1 MDNLLNGLN
10 EPQRKAVETTEGPV
24 MVIAG
29 AGSGK
34 TNVLTRRVA
43 YLIDQLGVPKMNIL
57 AITFT
62 NKAAEEMRFRI
73 GNLLGIPTR
82 GMWISTFHS
91 MCARMLRE
99 HIEYLDYSRDFQ
111 IIDDDDSTQLVKIIM
126 RDLDIDPKLIK
137 PRKMKNH
144 VLHVKRDPSLLDEY
158 QEPLATYLNKV
169 YPAYQ
174 RRLKNNNL
182 VDFDDLLLLT
192 IKILKQE
199 ASVRE
204 FYHRQ
209 FEYVMVDEFQDTND
223 LQYQLISLLSNE
235 KGNVFIVGDEDQSIY
250 AFRGANIE
258 NLRKFKRDFKK
269 VNTIVLEQN
278 YRSTNTILKAANQV
292 IQSNKNRIAKNLFST
307 KAEGKKIRFFKG
319 MSERDE
325 ADYVVE
331 KIQELLAKGY
341 TYEDFGILYRTNNTS
356 RIFEEAFMKRRIPYV
371 IVGNTSFFKRKEIK
385 DIVAYLRLLLNVDDD
400 YSFQR
405 VINEPKRGIGRKTV
419 ERLRAHATQEELSLF
434 RAIDDEKTPLTGRAL
449 KNLKAFKAMIE
460 AMITQL
466 FKTDFNTFLDDLLE
480 TTGYKEAL
488 KKDEKGDVRYE
499 NILELKT
506 MLKESEKTYDTEDKK
521 TILTYTL
528 EDIAL
533 KSQEDD
539 ITDEDAVTLMTMHAA
554 KGLEF
559 PVVFIVA
566 LEHGLFPL
574 YRSLENPKDLEEE
587 RRLMYVALTR
597 AQDQLFLT
605 NAKQRFL
612 YGEMT
617 QNTDSVFIR
626 EIDTDLIEPEGYAMP
641 GGKHPSSRFTNSR
654 KEMVERNR
662 KALNNYKE
670 NDLNKGDKVVHKTF
684 GEGVVISVARN
695 QCTVAFSKEHG
706 LKTLMKDH
714 PSIRKKEKQV

>member
-10 EPQRKAVETTEGPV
+10 EPQKKAVETTEGPV

-137 PRKMKNH
+137 PSKMKNH
-144 VLHVKRDPSLLDEY
+144 VLHVKRDPTLLDEY

-182 VDFDDLLLLT
+182 LDFDDLLLLT

-199 ASVRE
+199 PAVRE

-258 NLRKFKRDFKK
+258 NLRKFKRDFRQPKL
-269 VNTIVLEQN
+269 IVLEQN

-292 IQSNKNRIAKNLFST
+292 IASNKNRIEKNLYST
-307 KAEGKKIRFFKG
+307 KDEGKKIRYFKG

-419 ERLRAHATQEELSLF
+419 ERLRAHATKEELSLF
-434 RAIDDEKTPLTGRAL
+434 RAIDDAKTPLTGRAL
-449 KNLKAFKAMIE
+449 KNLKAFKKMIE
-460 AMITQL
+460 GLITQL

-521 TILTYTL
+521 TILIYTL

-574 YRSLENPKDLEEE
+574 YRSLDNPKDLEEE
-587 RRLMYVALTR
+587 RRLMYVAVTR

-605 NAKQRFL
+605 NAKQRYL

-626 EIDTDLIEPEGYAMP
+626 EIDSELIAPEGYAMP
-641 GGKHPSSRFTNSR
+641 GGRHPSSRFTNSR
-654 KEMVERNR
+654 KEVVERNR
-662 KALNNYKE
+662 RALNNYKQ
-670 NDLNKGDKVVHKTF
+670 NDLNKGDKVIHKTF
-684 GEGVVISVARN
+684 GEGVVISVASN